1 MELVENRKTEK
12 RIWRDCNG
20 LFHLQV
26 RYLPV
31 YSWEEDGW
39 KTIYAS
45 TNESDVLKRYYGKEW
60 Y

>member
-1 MELVENRKTEK
+1 MELIENRKTEK
-12 RIWRDCNG
+12 RIWRDRNG

-31 YSWEEDGW
+31 YSWKEDGW
-39 KTIYAS
+39 KTIYAY